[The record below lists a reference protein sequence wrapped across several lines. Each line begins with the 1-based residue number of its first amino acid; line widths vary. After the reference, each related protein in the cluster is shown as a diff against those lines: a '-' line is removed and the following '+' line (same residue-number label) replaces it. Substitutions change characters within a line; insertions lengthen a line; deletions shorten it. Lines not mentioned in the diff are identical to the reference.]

1 MLVVNDVT
9 KAFGD
14 YIAVDGLSIRVN
26 AGTVCG
32 FLGPNGAGKTTTMRM
47 IAGIIAPTKGEVLV
61 NGLSV
66 ATHPVDTKRVVGYVP
81 DRPYLYEKL
90 TAFEYLEFVS
100 GLYGL
105 DVNVAQADA
114 ERLLTLFG
122 LSDVMHHEIESYSH
136 GMKQRLVMSSVLL
149 CKPKL
154 MVVDEPMV
162 GLDPTG
168 ARLLKDVLRQEAHD
182 NGMAILLSTHSLDV
196 AEEVCDEIVMI
207 AKGRLCAQGTPSE
220 IRALSTEP
228 DGDLESVFIQLTADA
243 AH

>member
-14 YIAVDGLSIRVN
+14 YIAVDGLTIKVN

-47 IAGIIAPTKGEVLV
+47 IAGIIAPTKGEVMV

-100 GLYGL
+100 GLYEL

-168 ARLLKDVLRQEAHD
+168 ARLLKDVLRTEAHE

-196 AEEVCDEIVMI
+196 AEEVCDEIIMI

-220 IRALSTEP
+220 IRALSADPE
-228 DGDLESVFIQLTADA
+228 GDLESVFIQLTADTA
-243 AH
+243 Q

>member
-1 MLVVNDVT
+1 MLVVNEVT

-14 YIAVDGLSIRVN
+14 YIAVDGLTIKVN

-47 IAGIIAPTKGEVLV
+47 IAGIIAPTKGEVMV

-100 GLYGL
+100 GLYEL

-168 ARLLKDVLRQEAHD
+168 ARLLKDVLRTQAHE
-182 NGMAILLSTHSLDV
+182 NGMAILLITHSLDV

-220 IRALSTEP
+220 IRALSADPE
-228 DGDLESVFIQLTADA
+228 GDLESVFIQLTTDSA
-243 AH
+243 